1 MSLVAVDADGVEVH
15 TPLVGDDGRADADAQ
30 WCVKKLGAD
39 WWSTV
44 MGFVPVG
51 DQMVAL
57 LSWLHRSDPDAWSRA
72 TRFFQIDE
80 HEVWRESGQ
89 FVTTA
94 SVATRSGLWSIVE
107 KRFHPDVLRL
117 IDADRDW
124 SSALPTVVD
133 AALVPKL
140 AR

>member
-1 MSLVAVDADGVEVH
+1 MSLVAVDTAGIEVH

-30 WCVKKLGAD
+30 WCVKKLGAE
-39 WWSTV
+39 WWRAV
-44 MGFVPVG
+44 MGFEPAG
-51 DQMVAL
+51 HQMVAL
-57 LSWLHRSDPDAWSRA
+57 LSWLHRSEAEAWSRS

-80 HEVWRESGQ
+80 YEVWKETGQ
-89 FVTTA
+89 FVTTEA
-94 SVATRSGLWSIVE
+94 VAARSGLWSAVE

-124 SSALPTVVD
+124 STALPTVVD